1 LTLEV
6 GRVRRAV
13 GLKGQVVVRFFTDR
27 PERRAP
33 GTVFETS
40 AGVRAVLVSA
50 SKRPDGDWTVVFEGA
65 TDKDAAEA
73 LRGPLFAEPIEDP
86 DELWVHELVGA
97 VVVDG
102 DGIERGRVKEV
113 HDGVAADLLVLDT
126 GHLVPVNFVV
136 AHEPGKVEVD
146 VPEGLFDL

>member
-40 AGVRAVLVSA
+40 AGPRVLVSA
-50 SKRPDGDWTVVFEGA
+50 TRRPDGDWTVVFEGS

-73 LRGPLFAEPIEDP
+73 IRGPLFADPIEDP

-97 VVVDG
+97 LVVDG
-102 DGIERGRVKEV
+102 DGVERGRVKEV

-136 AHEPGKVEVD
+136 GHVPGRVD
-146 VPEGLFDL
+146 VVVPDGLFDL

>member
-13 GLKGQVVVRFFTDR
+13 GLKGQVVVRFYTDR

-33 GTVFETS
+33 GTVFETTAGPRALLS
-40 AGVRAVLVSA
+40 ATR
-50 SKRPDGDWTVVFEGA
+50 RPDGDWTVVFDGA
-65 TDKDAAEA
+65 TDKDGAET
-73 LRGPLFAEPIEDP
+73 LRGPIFAEPIEAP

-97 VVVDG
+97 LVVDG
-102 DGIERGRVKEV
+102 DGVERGRVKEV

-136 AHEPGKVEVD
+136 GHAPGQVD
-146 VPEGLFDL
+146 VIVPEGLFDL